1 MEEGIFKGD
10 ICNRNGCRGIIDEH
24 EKDGCC
30 SCHIN
35 PPCGYCTTDTSFCP
49 DCGWNAKE
57 EMQQI
62 DMTPSDSSWYDEIRK
77 AQEARRQDILA
88 KMRHEKPIDKIE
100 WLSESHTHFSMIK
113 KGVYPEGMTIEDV
126 RKEVNG
132 TFGGRF
138 TKFYKNVF
146 EFVAYT
152 D

>member
-10 ICNRNGCRGIIDEH
+10 VCNRNGCHGIIDKH
-24 EKDGCC
+24 KKDGCC

-49 DCGWNAKE
+49 KCGWSAQE
-57 EMQQI
+57 EMEQI
-62 DMTPSDSSWYDEIRK
+62 DMTPYNSDWYDDIMK
-77 AQEARRQDILA
+77 AQEAKRMDILA

-113 KGVYPEGMTIEDV
+113 KGVYPNGMTRADV
-126 RKEVNG
+126 RKEVDG

-138 TKFYKNVF
+138 RVFDKNVF
-146 EFVAYT
+146 EFIAYT